1 MMGLG
6 TLANTGAI
14 VVGGL
19 AGLLFGKAIKP
30 RMQETI
36 VHGMA
41 VATMFVGLAGT
52 LQAMFSVQADRLQSH
67 GALMLVISLAI
78 GGAVGEWIDLD
89 AALERFGIWIRRVTH
104 NESDSSFIHAFVTT
118 SLTFCIGAMAIV
130 GSIEDGLKG
139 NPEILYLKAVMDG
152 IFTIVMV
159 VSLGKGAIFSAIPIF
174 LLQGGVTVLA
184 KFLEPVFIPAAMDNL
199 SLVGNLLIFCVG
211 WNIFHGRKVVRVAN
225 LLPALLVAI
234 AWAFVFK

>member
-14 VVGGL
+14 VLGGV

-52 LQAMFSVQADRLQSH
+52 LQAMFSVQADKLQTH

-89 AALERFGIWIRRVTH
+89 AALERFGVWIRRITH
-104 NESDSSFIHAFVTT
+104 NDGDSSFIHAFVTT

-234 AWAFVFK
+234 VWAFVFK